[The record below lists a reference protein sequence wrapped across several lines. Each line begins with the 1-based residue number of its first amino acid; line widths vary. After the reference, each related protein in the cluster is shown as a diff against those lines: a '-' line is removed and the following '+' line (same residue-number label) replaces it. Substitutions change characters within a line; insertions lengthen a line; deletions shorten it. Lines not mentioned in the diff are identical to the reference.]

1 MNDITDEN
9 GRVSQDYLI
18 EKIKNKTFF
27 LCEFSRLKKTIP
39 KEWYVLF
46 SEENSVK
53 TSINIKKDNIDFYK
67 IIKNKV
73 FVKPIG
79 IYFWTTYLEIQDFQ
93 K

>member
-1 MNDITDEN
+1 
-9 GRVSQDYLI
+9 
-18 EKIKNKTFF
+18 
-27 LCEFSRLKKTIP
+27 
-39 KEWYVLF
+39 VLF

-53 TSINIKKDNIDFYK
+53 TTTNIKKDNIDFYN
-67 IIKNKV
+67 IIQNKV